1 MKIGRL
7 RGLLLLLSI
16 DLRVNG
22 EGGETLSSFLRDMM
36 ATFGLASPTI
46 VYNSDET
53 APEIC
58 YTDPWVLCLHPGLPS
73 WYPEDS
79 TTTLANESESDKELE
94 NDGMH
99 LQSIPKKDLQG
110 FRPSS
115 GFNSCTFQ
123 GILKVIG

>member
-22 EGGETLSSFLRDMM
+22 EGGETLSSFIRDMM

-73 WYPEDS
+73 WYPE
-79 TTTLANESESDKELE
+79 NDKELE

-110 FRPSS
+110 FRP
-115 GFNSCTFQ
+115 
-123 GILKVIG
+123 

>member
-7 RGLLLLLSI
+7 RCLLLLLWM
-16 DLRVNG
+16 DLRVSG
-22 EGGETLSSFLRDMM
+22 EEDISSFIRDIM

-58 YTDPWVLCLHPGLPS
+58 YTDQWVLCLHPGLPS

-99 LQSIPKKDLQG
+99 LQSISKKYLQG
-110 FRPSS
+110 FRP
-115 GFNSCTFQ
+115 
-123 GILKVIG
+123 